1 MVEKVND
8 YLSKLLTAIAVA
20 GAGAGA
26 VFGSITP
33 AFCSPSDITVR
44 FTEAWQQV
52 SAKNDAL
59 AAARANVEQA
69 EHKREAAKD
78 LYLPEVGLSANYLYI
93 DDEVTLSPADIL
105 ESTQAGE
112 QLAPVI
118 TGLATSYGVSAAA
131 VNSGLT
137 STVAERENLT
147 SSIRAH
153 WPIYT
158 GGRIDA
164 AQDIAAGKLGEAGY
178 ELEMKLEKQFGD
190 LARYY
195 FGVVLARRVLD
206 TKADAESG
214 LKKHRDNAI
223 LLEQQGQIARVE
235 RLQAEASYDRAIVD
249 RRKAGRE
256 LEIAR
261 LALTRLL
268 KSSQAVIPADAL
280 FINDTMP
287 PLAPFLD
294 KTLAYYPGLGVL
306 ESKKEQA
313 TGLITVEKGKYL
325 PTVGLFGNYSLYEE
339 DNLANKLAPDWVVGV
354 GVTIPLF
361 DRSGRSGNLA
371 AAKSMVK
378 RIDAMQLQAQSDLSV
393 LVEKSYHQT
402 KQALEEYKGLGSSLK
417 LAEETVELR
426 VKAFNQGLA
435 TSLDVVDAELFRAS
449 IKTQRA
455 VAAYKHVVTLAK
467 LYAVSGQ
474 LQSFLLYQNSQ
485 GTEVR

>member
-1 MVEKVND
+1 MNS
-8 YLSKLLTAIAVA
+8 YLKKLLTAIAVSSA
-20 GAGAGA
+20 GV
-26 VFGSITP
+26 VFGGITP
-33 AFCSPSDITVR
+33 ALCSSSYITVS
-44 FTEAWQQV
+44 FNEAWQQV

-69 EHKREAAKD
+69 KHKREAVKD
-78 LYLPEVGLSANYLYI
+78 LYLPEVGISTNYLYI
-93 DDEVTLSPADIL
+93 DDEVTLSPVDIL
-105 ESTQAGE
+105 ESTPAGA
-112 QLAPVI
+112 QLAPGI
-118 TGLATSYGVSAAA
+118 AGMAANYGMSA
-131 VNSGLT
+131 VTLNRGLT
-137 STVAERENLT
+137 STLAERENLT
-147 SSIRAH
+147 SSIQAH

-164 AQDIAAGKLGEAGY
+164 AQDIAAGKLGEADH
-178 ELEMKLEKQFGD
+178 ELEMKLEKQFEN

-195 FGVVLARRVLD
+195 FGVVLAKRVLD
-206 TKADAESG
+206 TKVDVETG

-268 KSSQAVIPADAL
+268 KSLQAVIPADAL

-287 PLAPFLD
+287 PLALFLD
-294 KTLAYYPGLGVL
+294 KTLAYSPGLGVL

-313 TGLITVEKGKYL
+313 TGLIAVEKGKYL

-339 DNLANKLAPDWVVGV
+339 DNLATKLTPDWVAGV
-354 GVTIPLF
+354 GVSLPLF
-361 DRSGRSGNLA
+361 ERSGRSGNLA

-378 RIDAMQLQAQSDLSV
+378 RIDALQLQAQSDLSV

-435 TSLDVVDAELFRAS
+435 TSLDVVDAELFHAS

-455 VAAYKHVVTLAK
+455 VSAYKYVVTLAK
-467 LYAVSGQ
+467 LYAISGQ
-474 LQSFLLYQNSQ
+474 LQSFFRYQNSQ
-485 GTEVR
+485 GTEVP